1 MGELTQ
7 GDPQGFSIG
16 RDGSIIGLASLLT
29 AVIYSVFAVGIF
41 RRWGARA
48 LWTFWIVSAV
58 TLSALDVWWTSFVYV
73 VHGDPPHGQLGNILF
88 IAFMA
93 VVTAGACLRV
103 VQSGRRSAQ
112 PSFAR
117 QTLAGCGGMLITV
130 GTLFLAFLLVDLW
143 RLLS

>member
-1 MGELTQ
+1 MQ
-7 GDPQGFSIG
+7 GDPQGFSL
-16 RDGSIIGLASLLT
+16 GSDDLLLVLASLST
-29 AVIYSVFAVGIF
+29 AVIYSVCAVAVF
-41 RRWGARA
+41 RRWGAGA

-58 TLSALDVWWTSFVYV
+58 ILSALDVWWTSFVYV
-73 VHGDPPHGQLGNILF
+73 VHGDFPHGLLGNIIL

-103 VQSGRRSAQ
+103 VQSGSRAAQ

-130 GTLFLAFLLVDLW
+130 GTLVLAFLLVDLW
-143 RLLS
+143 RLW

>member
-1 MGELTQ
+1 MQ
-7 GDPQGFSIG
+7 GNPQGFSIG
-16 RDGSIIGLASLLT
+16 SDDLLLVLASLSM
-29 AVIYSVFAVGIF
+29 AVMYSVCAVGVF
-41 RRWGARA
+41 RRWGGRA

-58 TLSALDVWWTSFVYV
+58 ILSALDVWWTSVVYV
-73 VHGDPPHGQLGNILF
+73 VHGDFPHGLLGNIIL

-117 QTLAGCGGMLITV
+117 QTLAGCGGMLIIV
-130 GTLFLAFLLVDLW
+130 GTLLLTFLLVDLW
-143 RLLS
+143 RLLY

>member
-1 MGELTQ
+1 MQ
-7 GDPQGFSIG
+7 GDPQGFSL
-16 RDGSIIGLASLLT
+16 GSDDLLLVLASLSA
-29 AVIYSVFAVGIF
+29 AVIYSICTVAVF

-58 TLSALDVWWTSFVYV
+58 ILSALSMWWTSFVYV
-73 VHGDPPHGQLGNILF
+73 VHGDFPYGLLGNIIL

-130 GTLFLAFLLVDLW
+130 GTLVLAFWLVDLW
-143 RLLS
+143 RLW